1 MSLDSI
7 YAIVARPPR
16 QVDGVKRNVKKVSDS
31 DSISAD
37 SHEAPQSQ
45 LPPDT
50 KLVPKDHNTRQT
62 SQASQTPAQEPKIQS
77 SIKHIDIE
85 V

>member
-7 YAIVARPPR
+7 YAITARPPR

-45 LPPDT
+45 LPPEIKLAQKGTSST
-50 KLVPKDHNTRQT
+50 KT
-62 SQASQTPAQEPKIQS
+62 SEQS
-77 SIKHIDIE
+77 DDDSHIKHIDIE

>member
-45 LPPDT
+45 LPPET
-50 KLVPKDHNTRQT
+50 KLTPKD
-62 SQASQTPAQEPKIQS
+62 SSASKASQHTDDNSK
-77 SIKHIDIE
+77 IKHIDIE